1 MAGAAPALP
10 AGYSISTDPAK
21 LDRDFIHRFLVSS
34 YWAEGIPRTVVDKA
48 IENSLNFGV
57 YDAAGK
63 QLGFARVITDRS
75 TFAYLADVFVDPG
88 AQGRGLG
95 KTLMAAVVAHP
106 DLKGLRRVL
115 LATRDAHGLYARFGF
130 RPLNWPDRLME
141 ILDLEVYSRAPK
153 P

>member
-21 LDRDFIHRFLVSS
+21 LDRNFIHSFLASS
-34 YWAEGIPRTVVDKA
+34 YWAEGIPPAIVDKA
-48 IENSLNFGV
+48 IESSLNFGL

-88 AQGRGLG
+88 ARGRGFG
-95 KTLMAAVVAHP
+95 KALMAAVIAHP
-106 DLKGLRRVL
+106 DLQGLRRVL
-115 LATRDAHGLYARFGF
+115 LATRDAHGLYAQYGF
-130 RPLNWPDRLME
+130 KALHWPDRLME
-141 ILDLEVYSRAPK
+141 ILDLDVYSRSRK

>member
-48 IENSLNFGV
+48 IENSLNFGL